1 VILAG
6 LVYQLFVA
14 HTMILD
20 LTSWIYLVIDSV
32 VLVWDLVVLGKRSY
46 QTPGFLLTAV
56 CCAVLVVG
64 LSFAGIPQLSGIK
77 DYTTGKWSSVVKAV
91 PASQTSVV
99 TTNDSSPQNTTA
111 HGIWP
116 QGTYTATEV
125 IWGDVVKATATFSGN
140 ASLKLY
146 DPVDGETLYSCYWVA
161 DYTGAIHTVRLTNV
175 ATGQISVESL
185 IYNPSAGTVV
195 LDGPVAEATYFK

>member
-1 VILAG
+1 MRMNRHLSILLVVILAIG
-6 LVYQLFVA
+6 IFGFSCSSN
-14 HTMILD
+14 INS
-20 LTSWIYLVIDSV
+20 TSSQ
-32 VLVWDLVVLGKRSY
+32 S
-46 QTPGFLLTAV
+46 TN
-56 CCAVLVVG
+56 
-64 LSFAGIPQLSGIK
+64 
-77 DYTTGKWSSVVKAV
+77 
-91 PASQTSVV
+91 QTSASA
-99 TTNDSSPQNTTA
+99 SSDNLTQATTA